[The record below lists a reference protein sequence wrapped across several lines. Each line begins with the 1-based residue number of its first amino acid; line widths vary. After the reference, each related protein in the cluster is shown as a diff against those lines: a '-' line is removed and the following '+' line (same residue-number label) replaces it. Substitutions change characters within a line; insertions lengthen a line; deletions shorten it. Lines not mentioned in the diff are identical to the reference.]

1 MFYDVEIGIA
11 ILLVGMIIEYKLGI
25 LFRIMLTFK
34 VHKMLRESGEFAFNV
49 KERFE
54 FQEQLEE
61 SEEPDDLDL
70 SEENKVVIDDWDRGG
85 DYK

>member
-1 MFYDVEIGIA
+1 
-11 ILLVGMIIEYKLGI
+11 
-25 LFRIMLTFK
+25 
-34 VHKMLRESGEFAFNV
+34 MLRESGEFAFNV